1 VNLER
6 LMQADFSALADR
18 GAQEARKWL
27 ERSRLVKWG
36 TPPSSARDAEIERAL
51 AALQAAPAGRFFDG
65 VAKRSP
71 HETAAALAQAF
82 PERSAETAAGA
93 ARCLAGE
100 FDLLGYKRLSF
111 GTPVDWHYDPVNGR
125 RSPREHWST
134 IPTLDLE
141 QVGDSKVIWELSRC
155 QWWVTLACAW
165 AATGDAKLLAAIEE
179 SVRSWHA
186 ENPSAS
192 GINWASSL
200 EASLRLISWTWTLY
214 LTRAGP
220 GGKGGLS
227 ASAQRALLEGIHE
240 HASHVEHYLSSHYS
254 PNTHLTGEA
263 LGLFYAGTA
272 FPELSEAARWQEVG
286 AKILIDQLRTQ
297 VLPDGVYFEQA
308 SCYQRYTCEIY
319 LHFMMLA
326 GASGFTLPPL
336 VGESVIKLLDFL
348 VHTRRPDG
356 SMPSIGDAD
365 GGWIMPLAARGP
377 SEMQGIFSTA
387 AALFRRPD
395 YAWVAGALQPETL
408 WLLGEEG
415 AAAFAA
421 LSPAPPDRPAT
432 RLFPDGGYAVMSSG
446 WDARAHQLIFDC
458 GPMGCHVSGGHGH
471 ADLLS
476 IQCTI
481 FGEPVVVDP
490 GTFVYA
496 DPFWRH
502 HLRGTHAHST
512 VAVDGEP
519 QAETQ
524 GLFGWKQ
531 HPRAAISRWTPN
543 APIAIAD
550 AAHEA
555 YARLPE
561 PISHRRRVLWVN
573 GRFWIL
579 IDDLTNTGTAA
590 SAAEHEFAIR
600 FQLAPMQVAREQS
613 AGREWLRAR
622 TPGGHALLFTSFAPG
637 VTATVREGELTPPRG
652 WISTDYGQRTP
663 APQLEYAGK
672 ARLPLRVVTVLF
684 PVESADAE
692 APQVSAIPSRAGPSG
707 LVFDGRTVDFGA

>member
-1 VNLER
+1 MKIER
-6 LMQADFSALADR
+6 LMQADFPALADR

-27 ERSRLVKWG
+27 ERSHLVGWG
-36 TPPSSARDAEIERAL
+36 TPPSSERDAEIERAR
-51 AALQAAPAGRFFDG
+51 AAIEAAPAGRFFTG
-65 VAKRSP
+65 VTSGTPRAN
-71 HETAAALAQAF
+71 AAMIAQAF
-82 PERSAETAAGA
+82 PERAAETSAAA
-93 ARCLAGE
+93 ARYIAGE
-100 FDLLGYKRLSF
+100 FDLLGYKNLSF
-111 GTPVDWHYDPVNGR
+111 GTPVDWHFDPVNGR
-125 RSPREHWST
+125 RSTRAHWST
-134 IPTLDLE
+134 IPTLDIK

-155 QWWVTLACAW
+155 QWWVTLARAW
-165 AATGDAKLLAAIEE
+165 AAIGDPKLLAAIEE
-179 SVRSWHA
+179 SARSWRA
-186 ENPSAS
+186 GNPGAS

-200 EASLRLISWTWTLY
+200 EASLRLISWTWTLF
-214 LTRAGP
+214 LTRAEP
-220 GGKGGLS
+220 GGRGGLS
-227 ASAQRALLEGIHE
+227 AITQRALLEGIHE
-240 HASHVEHYLSSHYS
+240 HATHVEHYLSSHYS

-272 FPELSEAARWQEVG
+272 FPELSEASRWRDLG

-308 SCYQRYTCEIY
+308 TCYQRYTCEIY

-326 GASGFTLPPL
+326 EASGFELPPL

-377 SEMQGIFSTA
+377 SELQGIFSTA
-387 AALFRRPD
+387 AAWFRRPD

-408 WLLGEEG
+408 WLLGDEG
-415 AAAFAA
+415 SRAFAA
-421 LSPAPPDRPAT
+421 LSPAPPARPAT

-471 ADLLS
+471 ADMLS
-476 IQCTI
+476 IQCSI
-481 FGEPVVVDP
+481 FGEPVVIDP

-496 DPFWRH
+496 DPLWRH

-512 VAVDGEP
+512 LAIDGEP
-519 QAETQ
+519 QAETE
-524 GLFGWKQ
+524 GLFHWKQ
-531 HPRAAISRWTPN
+531 HPRADVRRWVPD
-543 APIAIAD
+543 APIVIAD

-561 PISHRRRVLWVN
+561 PISHRRRVLWVD

-579 IDDLTNTGTAA
+579 IDDLTGAGA
-590 SAAEHEFAIR
+590 SLAEHEVALR

-613 AGREWLRAR
+613 GGREWLRAR
-622 TPGGHALLFTSFAPG
+622 TPGGHALLFTTFAQPAL
-637 VTATVREGELTPPRG
+637 TATVREGELTPPRG
-652 WISTDYGQRTP
+652 WIATDYGQRTP
-663 APQLEYAGK
+663 APQIEYAGK

-692 APQVSAIPSRAGPSG
+692 EPQVSAIPSRAGPSG
-707 LVFDGRTVDFGA
+707 LVFDERTVDFGA